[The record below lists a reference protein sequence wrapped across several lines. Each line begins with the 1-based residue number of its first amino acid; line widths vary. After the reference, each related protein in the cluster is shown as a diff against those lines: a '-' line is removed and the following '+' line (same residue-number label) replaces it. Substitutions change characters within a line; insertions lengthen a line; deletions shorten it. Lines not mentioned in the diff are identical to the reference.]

1 MLEGKA
7 VFAVP
12 VEERLREKER
22 EKREAEWA
30 RIAAPERKPGHR
42 DRYP

>member
-1 MLEGKA
+1 MLVGKA

-22 EKREAEWA
+22 EKREAVWKRLAETG
-30 RIAAPERKPGHR
+30 RKPPSGNR
-42 DRYP
+42 